1 MSGPVRGDDA
11 VLQRVR
17 RAVDRRA
24 VTLQAAQ
31 DAYRELCDAL
41 ACARAAGVSVN
52 RLAGLTGMTKRGAKM
67 AAAKGAAV
75 AEGGD
80 R

>member
-1 MSGPVRGDDA
+1 MSAVRGDDA
-11 VLQRVR
+11 VVQRVR

-52 RLAGLTGMTKRGAKM
+52 RLAALTGMTKRGAKM
-67 AAAKGAAV
+67 AAAKGAAA
-75 AEGGD
+75 AEGGE
-80 R
+80 RP